1 MSSTTERPGAIET
14 AEIEDTSLLAFYRDM
29 NEPERRTFWACAGGW
44 ALDGM
49 DFMIYPLVIGT
60 IITMWKVDPGT
71 AGLAGTVTLLASA
84 VGGWLGGY
92 LADRIGRVKTLQ
104 LTILWFSV
112 FSLVCAFVQSFDQL
126 LIARALLGLGF
137 GGEWAAGAV
146 LMGESI
152 RAQYRG
158 RAVGS
163 VQSGWAVGWGFA
175 VLAQAVLFSYL
186 PPDTAWR
193 WMFAI
198 GALPAVMIF
207 FLRHYVEEPEIAAAT
222 LAKQNAT
229 GERPGLHE
237 IFSGPILKTTILA
250 SLAIT
255 GCQGGYYAVTF
266 WVPRFLTTERKLSV
280 VSSTGYL
287 AALIIGSFAGYL
299 VGAWLADKIGRRNLF
314 LYMSLGAIAI
324 IVAYTQL
331 PLTNEILWVLGF
343 PLGFFASAYFS
354 GVGAFLT
361 ELYPTRLRG
370 LGPGLLLQFRPRHRR
385 VVSFPGRRVVEH
397 HLARQRDRDLRGAG
411 LWVVLPR
418 GVRAAGDARPGAAR
432 GWVRASD
439 GTSAARRSPDA
450 AQRAAGRGVT
460 RYSSGA
466 HKTSS
471 EAPLVAVGP
480 GSAEQRCTLHRVRD
494 TRHSP
499 PQCVRAAFFERS
511 RVGWA
516 GVDALEKR
524 HCFGMTLFEAGARG
538 GGFQRKAHLDVG
550 GREFVAGK
558 PLALAEFALPERHML
573 LELRIDQSGQRLI
586 ADLAHQRPQQRRRA
600 LRHQREQQLQ
610 Q

>member
-1 MSSTTERPGAIET
+1 MSTTERPGAIET
-14 AEIEDTSLLAFYRDM
+14 AVIDDSSLLAFYRDM

-112 FSLVCAFVQSFDQL
+112 FSLLCAFVQSFDQL
-126 LIARALLGLGF
+126 LVARALLGLGF

-163 VQSGWAVGWGFA
+163 VQSGWAIGWGFA

-207 FLRHYVEEPEIAAAT
+207 FLRRYVEEPEIAAAM
-222 LAKQNAT
+222 LAKQNAS

-255 GCQGGYYAVTF
+255 GCQGGYYAITF

-280 VSSTGYL
+280 VSSAGYL

-370 LGPGLLLQFRPRHRR
+370 SGQGFCYN
-385 VVSFPGRRVVEH
+385 F
-397 HLARQRDRDLRGAG
+397 
-411 LWVVLPR
+411 
-418 GVRAAGDARPGAAR
+418 
-432 GWVRASD
+432 
-439 GTSAARRSPDA
+439 
-450 AQRAAGRGVT
+450 GRGIGALFPFLVGAL
-460 RYSSGA
+460 SST
-466 HKTSS
+466 TSLGN
-471 EAPLVAVGP
+471 AIAIFAVLAYG
-480 GSAEQRCTLHRVRD
+480 LFFL
-494 TRHSP
+494 
-499 PQCVRAAFFERS
+499 AA
-511 RVGWA
+511 
-516 GVDALEKR
+516 
-524 HCFGMTLFEAGARG
+524 
-538 GGFQRKAHLDVG
+538 
-550 GREFVAGK
+550 
-558 PLALAEFALPERHML
+558 FALPETRGRVLH
-573 LELRIDQSGQRLI
+573 
-586 ADLAHQRPQQRRRA
+586 ADG
-600 LRHQREQQLQ
+600 
-610 Q
+610 